1 MTLVLNALAYL
12 LIYDLLFLG
21 VMLVLVLLLAR
32 GRRVA
37 YAVLKRNFYGY
48 FSNPTG
54 YVFLCLF
61 VLLTSMA
68 AFWPD
73 EFFSSN
79 LGTLGQLNKWF
90 TFIMMFFIPA
100 ITMSIWAEER
110 RQGTDELL
118 LTLPADDFDI
128 VVGKYVAAASIYT
141 VSLLFSQISTFIVL
155 ALLTQGE
162 IDTGLFFTNYVG
174 SWFIGLAMI
183 AIGMVASFMTSN
195 LTVGFILGAM
205 FNAPLAFA
213 GSLAAGSIIAS
224 LLNAPFRFATGGDL
238 IDARQFAREIRHFSI
253 PERFDDF
260 GRGVISLSSVSY
272 FLLLSSLGIYL
283 CMVLIGKRHWS
294 GGRDGSSM
302 LAHYLVRIGL
312 LVVIAIGGSML
323 FRNRDVVR
331 VDATEMK
338 VSSLAPV
345 TKEMIRNLGKDRD
358 IVVDAFLSADVPEQY
373 AKIKYQVMSIL
384 KEFESTA
391 TSAGISMQVRI
402 NDSIMPSSD
411 EEKQAEQQYGIMPQ
425 IIRVRER
432 GTYSDQPVLLGAAF
446 RSGLQ
451 KVVIPFFEP
460 GVPVEYELARSLTT
474 VAKPARKKLGVLKTD
489 AKLMG
494 GFDQRTFQQ
503 SPQQPI
509 VEELAKQYEIVDVNP
524 ASPID
529 TEKMDVMLAV
539 QPSSLGPEEIN
550 NFINA
555 VKAGVPTAI
564 FEDPIVALSAV
575 PGTGDPKQPGNQMMM
590 MGQGPQPKGDIRPL
604 WRALGIEIPGQPGM
618 MGSIAPDI
626 CWQEYNPYPVLAETS
641 EASDL
646 WVFAREEAPGAIDAL
661 SEESEITK
669 GLKEVMLL
677 YAGVLVPQKETT
689 LKITPLIK
697 TGQLAG
703 TMPQS
708 EINSV
713 QQSSLSRATEYQL
726 RRGDAKGEQILA
738 ALIEGPSEGSKEAS
752 AEGAA
757 PSQRPIKVVYVT
769 DIDCMS
775 GTFLDIRN
783 RPPAL
788 EEINFQF
795 QNITFFL
802 NAIDVLAGETRYP
815 EVRRHVPTFSTLRL
829 VELKADEARKEEAK
843 KRTEFSSEFNK
854 TIADAEEENVKAERE
869 LKDQI
874 EKLQN
879 EGSVDPLKMEE
890 LRRMAQVAGIKKAQ
904 LTKKFQVEKE
914 RLQRTRDQGIR
925 EARRQADD
933 EISKI
938 QNRYKLLAVFVPPIP
953 PLLVGIVV
961 LVSRRLRER
970 EGISKTRLR

>member
-1 MTLVLNALAYL
+1 MALVLTALAKL
-12 LIYDLLFLG
+12 LMLDIVFLG
-21 VMLVLVLLLAR
+21 VMLALVMLLAR

-68 AFWPD
+68 AFWPH

-90 TFIMMFFIPA
+90 TYIMLFFIPA

-128 VVGKYVAAASIYT
+128 VVGKYVAAAAIYS
-141 VSLLFSQISTFIVL
+141 VSLLFSQISTFVVL

-162 IDTGLFFTNYVG
+162 IDTGLFFTNYIG
-174 SWFIGLAMI
+174 YWFIGLSMI
-183 AIGMVASFMTSN
+183 AIGMVASFLTNN

-213 GSLAAGSIIAS
+213 FKADTIA
-224 LLNAPFRFATGGDL
+224 NRP
-238 IDARQFAREIRHFSI
+238 IAREIKNFSI

-260 GRGVISLSSVSY
+260 GRGVMSISSMAY
-272 FLLLSSLGIYL
+272 FLLIATFGIYL

-294 GGRDGSSM
+294 GGRDGNSKLM
-302 LAHYLVRIGL
+302 HYLVRIA
-312 LVVIAIGGSML
+312 LVGVLAIAGSML
-323 FRNRDVVR
+323 FRNRDLLR
-331 VDATEMK
+331 LDATENQ

-345 TKEMIRNLGKDRD
+345 TTEMIRGLDKDRD
-358 IVVDAFLSADVPEQY
+358 IVVDAFLSAEVPEQY
-373 AKIKYQVMSIL
+373 AKIKYQIVSLL

-391 TSAGISMQVRI
+391 TAAGVSMQVRI
-402 NDSIMPSSD
+402 YDSIVPSSE

-425 IIRVRER
+425 MIRARER
-432 GTYSDQPVLLGAAF
+432 GTYSDQPVVLGAAF

-489 AKLMG
+489 ARLMG
-494 GFDQRTFQQ
+494 GLDQRTFQQ
-503 SPQQPI
+503 SPSQPI
-509 VEELAKQYEIVDVNP
+509 VDELAKQFEVSEINA

-529 TEKMDVMLAV
+529 IEKYDVMLAV
-539 QPSSLGPEEIN
+539 QPSSLGPEEMT
-550 NFINA
+550 NFIAA
-555 VKAGVPTAI
+555 VKSGLPTAI
-564 FEDPIVALSAV
+564 FEDPIVALDNI
-575 PGTGDPKQPGNQMMM
+575 PGTGDPKQAANPMMSM

-604 WRALGIEIPGQPGM
+604 WRLLGIEIPGKPGM
-618 MGSIAPDI
+618 MGAMAPDV

-646 WVFAREEAPGAIDAL
+646 WIFIREEAPGADDAL
-661 SEESEITK
+661 SEKSEITK
-669 GLKEVMLL
+669 GLKEIMLL
-677 YAGVLVPQKETT
+677 YAGVIIPEKDTNLSI
-689 LKITPLIK
+689 LPLLK
-697 TGQLAG
+697 TGAIAG

-713 QQSSLSRATEYQL
+713 QQSGLSRATEYQL
-726 RRGDAKGEQILA
+726 RRGETRGEQILA
-738 ALIEGPSEGSKEAS
+738 ALIEGPADSSAGAEA
-752 AEGAA
+752 
-757 PSQRPIKVVYVT
+757 RPLKAVYVT

-775 GTFLDIRN
+775 RTFLDIRN
-783 RPPAL
+783 RPPML

-795 QNITFFL
+795 QNITFVL
-802 NAIDVLAGETRYP
+802 NAIDILAGESRYP
-815 EVRRHVPTFSTLRL
+815 EVRRHIPTYSTLKL
-829 VELKADEARKEEAK
+829 VEIKSEEARKEEAK
-843 KRTEFSSEFNK
+843 QRTEFSNNFNK
-854 TIADAEEENVKAERE
+854 TIAELEEVNAKTERE
-869 LKDQI
+869 LKEQI
-874 EKLQN
+874 EKLQT
-879 EGSVDPLKMEE
+879 EGTNDPQKIEKV
-890 LRRMAQVAGIKKAQ
+890 RQMAQIAAIKRVQLQKKA
-904 LTKKFQVEKE
+904 QVEKE
-914 RLQRTRDQGIR
+914 RLQRERDQGIR
-925 EARRQADD
+925 EARRQAD
-933 EISKI
+933 ESIGKI

-970 EGISKTRLR
+970 EGISKNRLR